1 MYVWGIL
8 VLMLAGETGWG
19 ACMKKRAVGM
29 IRSFGVGERR
39 DVHGGCHDLHDHS
52 CVESGE
58 IGEWYW
64 L

>member
-1 MYVWGIL
+1 M
-8 VLMLAGETGWG
+8 AGEMGWG

-29 IRSFGVGERR
+29 IRSFGAGERR

-52 CVESGE
+52 CVESRE

>member
-39 DVHGGCHDLHDHS
+39 DVQVVVMIYTITLVS
-52 CVESGE
+52 RAER
-58 IGEWYW
+58 
-64 L
+64 